1 MAVSTP
7 AAAELQRWYW
17 FHKVPYLCPDYSY
30 TKLQGA
36 TENLQEPHN
45 LGDCNIIHP
54 RNLTTL
60 EVLGTVFST
69 GS

>member
-1 MAVSTP
+1 MWLFLPPLLRSYNGGIGFT
-7 AAAELQRWYW
+7 R
-17 FHKVPYLCPDYSY
+17 YLCPDY

-36 TENLQEPHN
+36 TENLHEPHN
-45 LGDCNIIHP
+45 LGGCNIIHP